1 MLLVLVPGRMQP
13 LERGC
18 HLKTR
23 LLAIAAFAL
32 AGCEAQQPVQVDA
45 PELASSLKWVGCCAV
60 VCSTIGAIA
69 LITASRNRRK

>member
-1 MLLVLVPGRMQP
+1 M
-13 LERGC
+13 
-18 HLKTR
+18 KTR
-23 LLAIAAFAL
+23 LFAIVAFAL

-60 VCSTIGAIA
+60 LCSTLGAIA